1 MQTRQTKVY
10 ALNIREQHFAH
21 AMRVDVFKSR
31 YIPGHRPQI
40 FTFYPR
46 CLPNPKPQLL
56 NYRSGLY
63 KTPTTSL
70 SSSALHETTPNYFSV
85 PKHNP
90 FDE

>member
-1 MQTRQTKVY
+1 MPS
-10 ALNIREQHFAH
+10 IFESSMSH
-21 AMRVDVFKSR
+21 MRCASTSSR
-31 YIPGHRPQI
+31 ADIFPGHRPQI

-46 CLPNPKPQLL
+46 CLPNPKPQSL